1 MRFRWKCQESLKT
14 AEYTLDQLIRLRC
27 LEIYISL
34 SNSNID
40 PSESSLKVIVLPS
53 LVCPYFELD
62 IIQAKDEMRK
72 ALLIKQGTEWIEW
85 FCMVFLIHSI
95 CSNFNRGRDKVGVY
109 YVRGVYFGPRGKI
122 FEFNS
127 FKSYW
132 ISIIFWYILQ
142 QTPTNV
148 RTRSEFIFWAGGGKL
163 VPRDF
168 PLEN

>member
-1 MRFRWKCQESLKT
+1 MPREFKNSG
-14 AEYTLDQLIRLRC
+14 
-27 LEIYISL
+27 ISTR
-34 SNSNID
+34 SID
-40 PSESSLKVIVLPS
+40 PSSPFGDLYRFQIPTSIRSESSLKVIVLPS
-53 LVCPYFELD
+53 LVCSYFELD

-85 FCMVFLIHSI
+85 FCWIFLIPSI

-109 YVRGVYFGPRGKI
+109 YVRGVYFGPGGKI
-122 FEFNS
+122 CEFNS

-132 ISIIFWYILQ
+132 RSIIFWYILQ

-148 RTRSEFIFWAGGGKL
+148 RTRSEFIFWEGGGKL

>member
-1 MRFRWKCQESLKT
+1 MPREFKNSGIYTRSVDTSTLFRDL
-14 AEYTLDQLIRLRC
+14 
-27 LEIYISL
+27 YITFRSQHR
-34 SNSNID
+34 
-40 PSESSLKVIVLPS
+40 LPS

-62 IIQAKDEMRK
+62 IIQAKDEMHK

-85 FCMVFLIHSI
+85 FCWVFLIHSI

-109 YVRGVYFGPRGKI
+109 YLRGVYFGPRGKI

-132 ISIIFWYILQ
+132 RSIIFWYILQ

-168 PLEN
+168 PVEN